1 VNTYRP
7 VVPLYESV
15 AATAGPNHGWQ
26 VTACISSG
34 IYRSSDRA
42 SEDRDAN
49 FKQQLVWTPRAV
61 RGNPF
66 ATNAMFCAL
75 APFRILGS
83 ARPDV
88 NIFLT
93 HPPLFYVLGGLL
105 SRLRRVPYIVHVM
118 DLYPEILYRAGW
130 LPADNLLHR
139 QLLERTL
146 GGLKRAAGIVVI
158 GRCMKERLVAKGL
171 DAAKIHFVPSWPS
184 PHVRPIDHRHNRF
197 RERLKMQDRFMVMY
211 SGNMG
216 LPHQLETILSVA
228 GSLVENPEIQFVFVG
243 AGRQRGLVEAAIAR
257 GLPNVTLLDYQADGE
272 DLAHSL
278 SAPDVHFISL
288 REGYEGL
295 VVPSKFYGALAAGRP
310 VVYEG
315 AATGEIARVIEDEGC
330 GLVIRPR
337 DVAGLRAAILTLY
350 ADPRQRA
357 ALGATALELY
367 RKHYTP
373 GILADAYCQAIATC
387 LEPQP
392 RAPGV
397 GA

>member
-1 VNTYRP
+1 

-15 AATAGPNHGWQ
+15 AAIAGPNHGWQ

-34 IYRSSDRA
+34 IYRTSDRT
-42 SEDRDAN
+42 SEEQGAGL
-49 FKQQLVWTPRAV
+49 KQQLVWTPRFV
-61 RGNPF
+61 RSHPF
-66 ATNAMFCAL
+66 ATNALFCAL

-88 NIFLT
+88 NVFLT

-105 SRLRRVPYIVHVM
+105 SRLRRVPYIVHMM

-130 LPADNLLHR
+130 LSADNVLHR
-139 QLLERTL
+139 QLLERAL

-158 GRCMKERLVAKGL
+158 GRCMRERLVAKGL

-184 PHVRPIDHRHNRF
+184 PHVRSIDHRHNRF
-197 RERLKMQDRFMVMY
+197 RERLKMQERFMVIY

-216 LPHQLETILSVA
+216 LPHELETVLSVA
-228 GSLVENPEIQFVFVG
+228 GSLVENADIQFVFVG
-243 AGRQRGLVEAAIAR
+243 GGRQRGLVEAAIAR
-257 GLPNVTLLDYQADGE
+257 GLPNVTLVDYQADGE

-278 SAPDVHFISL
+278 SAADVHFISL

-315 AATGEIARVIEDEGC
+315 AAGGEIARVIDDEGC
-330 GLVIRPR
+330 GLVVGPR
-337 DVAGLRAAILTLY
+337 DDAGLRAAILTLY
-350 ADPRQRA
+350 ADRTRRE
-357 ALGATALELY
+357 ALGATALELH

-373 GILADAYCQAIATC
+373 DILADAYCQAIAAC
-387 LEPQP
+387 LESQQP
-392 RAPGV
+392 R
-397 GA
+397 